1 MVIKLSFYY
10 FINRKNNEIYIL
22 VGSMKLTVAMKIIG
36 GFTIISLLLFLTSI
50 ISWSSLNTIGDATK
64 QQNELAIPTLKG
76 SNKLA
81 NDLTNIGNLTLRA
94 YYQTELAPLANNR
107 ASFDADK
114 ADFRT
119 QLKKLKNIVK
129 DETNLITNLRKVDAV
144 YDNLE
149 GEIDSVLNNR
159 KLAIEQYATLVEK
172 VDLIEEKADDTATVL
187 LDLADHDLADTKLQR
202 AVSLAEHLETL
213 LNSMVSSAFEYRE
226 IIDQQS
232 ATLVANEIKNSFTDI
247 TNSVDD
253 VISELNQQGAPSV
266 AEELGASFSELKNYI
281 TGSEKIFDNK
291 DSQLNAMASATNS
304 LKASEEGISKSNAIL
319 ATQVDLAN
327 KNTIETGILVEDSVS
342 DGTRNTVVITLIS
355 IALAIAIAWVTLTS
369 ITRPLGRVN
378 EMLNVVASGDLSRK
392 LDESGNDE
400 FAQLSRN
407 CNLLIDSLRSLIQSI
422 VSRSTQ
428 LATAAEQTSAVTAQS
443 TTAIEEQRTQVEQA
457 ASATTEMSST
467 SQSVLSSA
475 NDALGEIKQA
485 DDEAERVKVISGRN
499 RETIELLANEV
510 ESASQVINKL
520 QQDSASIGGILDV
533 IRGIAEQTNLLALNA
548 AIEAARAG
556 EQGRGFAVVAD
567 EVRTLASRT
576 QESTQ
581 EIQNMIEVLQG
592 GAEKAVSVM
601 ETGKKQATNCV
612 DQSVQAEQALDT
624 ITHAVHEAF
633 DRSSQ
638 IATAA
643 EEQSVV
649 AHEISENLESIVAI
663 AEQTTAGS
671 QQTAESSSEVA
682 RLAEELQQSVQEFKL

>member
-1 MVIKLSFYY
+1 M
-10 FINRKNNEIYIL
+10 N
-22 VGSMKLTVAMKIIG
+22 LTVKMKIIG
-36 GFTIISLLLFLTSI
+36 GFAIISVLLILTSI
-50 ISWSSLNTIGDATK
+50 ISLMNLSTINDSTIT
-64 QQNELAIPTLKG
+64 QNELAIPTLKG

-81 NDLTNIGNLTLRA
+81 RELTQIGSLGLQG
-94 YYQTELAPLANNR
+94 YYQNQLSPLAGNVSAYEALN
-107 ASFDADK
+107 
-114 ADFRT
+114 ADFT
-119 QLKKLKNIVK
+119 KELKALKGVVQK
-129 DETNLITNLRKVDAV
+129 EASLIGNLRKVDGV
-144 YDNLE
+144 HE
-149 GEIDSVLNNR
+149 SVQSSIKQVFDNR
-159 KLAIEQYATLVEK
+159 KVSIEQYASLGDK
-172 VDLIEEKADDTATVL
+172 IDSLEEKADDAATLL

-202 AVSLAEHLETL
+202 AVTLGENVEVSLNAIVT
-213 LNSMVSSAFEYRE
+213 SGFEYKDVLDRQSADLVERE
-226 IIDQQS
+226 ITNSYDELMRAIQEVNNELNAHGQS
-232 ATLVANEIKNSFTDI
+232 DIVEEIGESIGEVTALVTGGGSIFGNKDTQLNANATATTQLAALNQAIENANEI
-247 TNSVDD
+247 
-253 VISELNQQGAPSV
+253 LN
-266 AEELGASFSELKNYI
+266 K
-281 TGSEKIFDNK
+281 
-291 DSQLNAMASATNS
+291 
-304 LKASEEGISKSNAIL
+304 
-319 ATQVDLAN
+319 QVELAN
-327 KNTIETGILVEDSVS
+327 KTTIEASDAVASSV
-342 DGTRNTVVITLIS
+342 GGGQTVTTIIMIVSVIV
-355 IALAIAIAWVTLTS
+355 AVGIAWITLTS
-369 ITRPLGRVN
+369 ITRPLSRVN
-378 EMLNVVASGDLSRK
+378 DILKVVASGDLSSK
-392 LDESGNDE
+392 LDESGKDE

-407 CNLLIDSLRSLIQSI
+407 CNTVIESLRSLIHSI

-443 TTAIEEQRTQVEQA
+443 TTAIQEQRTQVEQA

-485 DDEAERVKVISGRN
+485 DDEAERVKTISTRN
-499 RETIELLANEV
+499 RSTIELLANEV

-520 QQDSASIGGILDV
+520 EQDSASIGGILDV

-581 EIQNMIEVLQG
+581 EIQNMIEVLQT
-592 GAEKAVSVM
+592 GAQKAVSVM
-601 ETGKKQATNCV
+601 NTGKKQASDCV
-612 DQSVQAEQALDT
+612 TQSEEADKALET
-624 ITHAVHEAF
+624 ITHAVHEAY

-663 AEQTTAGS
+663 AEQTTSGS

>member
-1 MVIKLSFYY
+1 M
-10 FINRKNNEIYIL
+10 N
-22 VGSMKLTVAMKIIG
+22 LTVAMKIIG
-36 GFTIISLLLFLTSI
+36 GFSI
-50 ISWSSLNTIGDATK
+50 IAILLIITSVFSLNNMDTIQESTL
-64 QQNELAIPTLKG
+64 QQSELAIPTLKG

-81 NDLTNIGNLTLRA
+81 LELSQMGSLTLQG
-94 YYQTELAPLANNR
+94 YYHSELAPLAQELQEL
-107 ASFDADK
+107 DTIE
-114 ADFRT
+114 ADFAKDLQKLKSVVQREANLINN
-119 QLKKLKNIVK
+119 LKKVDQVYQAISQDVA
-129 DETNLITNLRKVDAV
+129 DVFESRK
-144 YDNLE
+144 
-149 GEIDSVLNNR
+149 IS
-159 KLAIEQYATLVEK
+159 IEQRQQLADQIDVL
-172 VDLIEEKADDTATVL
+172 EEKADEAATIL
-187 LDLADHDLADTKLQR
+187 LDLADHDLADTKLQK
-202 AVSLAEHLETL
+202 AVDLGGHIETL
-213 LNSMVSSAFEYRE
+213 LNAVVSSSFEYRDSLKTQDVSLIGTE
-226 IIDQQS
+226 INNSYSELANAIVDVINEMRQKGAASEAEDLEATYTDIVDLIDGS
-232 ATLVANEIKNSFTDI
+232 SSIFATKATQLDAIAMATTKLAAANKNIDAANEILT
-247 TNSVDD
+247 
-253 VISELNQQGAPSV
+253 EQV
-266 AEELGASFSELKNYI
+266 A
-281 TGSEKIFDNK
+281 
-291 DSQLNAMASATNS
+291 
-304 LKASEEGISKSNAIL
+304 
-319 ATQVDLAN
+319 LAN
-327 KNTIETGILVEDSVS
+327 KTTMAASAAVDSAVSRGTTQTII
-342 DGTRNTVVITLIS
+342 IALIS
-355 IALAIAIAWVTLTS
+355 IVVAAVITFFTVTS
-369 ITRPLGRVN
+369 ITRPLSKVN

-392 LDESGNDE
+392 LDETGNDE
-400 FAQLSRN
+400 FALLSKN
-407 CNLLIDSLRSLIQSI
+407 CNLLIDSLRTLIQSI

-428 LATAAEQTSAVTAQS
+428 LAAAAEQTSAVTAQS
-443 TTAIEEQRTQVEQA
+443 TTAIEEQRNQVEQA

-485 DDEAERVKVISGRN
+485 DDEAERVKIISERN
-499 RETIELLANEV
+499 RQTIELLANEV

-581 EIQNMIEVLQG
+581 EIQNMIEVLQS

-601 ETGKKQATNCV
+601 STGKTQAANCV
-612 DQSVQAEQALDT
+612 TQSEEADKALET

-671 QQTAESSSEVA
+671 KQTADSSSEVA
-682 RLAEELQQSVQEFKL
+682 RLSEELQQSVQEFKI

>member
-1 MVIKLSFYY
+1 M
-10 FINRKNNEIYIL
+10 
-22 VGSMKLTVAMKIIG
+22 GSMKLTVAMKIIG
-36 GFTIISLLLFLTSI
+36 GFTIISLLLILTSV
-50 ISWSSLNTIGDATK
+50 ISWSSLDTIDSATK

-81 NDLTNIGNLTLRA
+81 TDLTGIGNLTLRA
-94 YYQTELAPLANNR
+94 YYQTALPPLAENQL
-107 ASFDADK
+107 AFDANK
-114 ADFRT
+114 NDFRA
-119 QLKKLKNIVK
+119 QLKKLKSIVQEEK
-129 DETNLITNLRKVDAV
+129 SLIANLREVDTV

-149 GEIDSVLNNR
+149 NAISNVISNR
-159 KLAIEQYATLVEK
+159 KTAIEQRLALVDK
-172 VDLIEEKADDTATVL
+172 IDIIEEKADDTATIL
-187 LDLADHDLADTKLQR
+187 LDLGDHELASTTLKR
-202 AVSLAEHLETL
+202 AVSLAERLETL
-213 LNSMVSSAFEYRE
+213 LNSIVSSSFEFRE
-226 IIDQQS
+226 VKDLQS
-232 ATLVANEIKNSFTDI
+232 AELVTSEIENAFNDI
-247 TNSVDD
+247 EKSVND
-253 VISELNQQGAPSV
+253 VVNELNLQDMSDISD
-266 AEELGASFSELKNYI
+266 ELTDSFSELQGYI
-281 TGSEKIFDNK
+281 TGSNKIFINK
-291 DSQLNAMASATNS
+291 TNQLNAIAAATVS
-304 LKASEEGISKSNAIL
+304 LKAAESGISSANEIL
-319 ATQVDLAN
+319 AKQVNLAN
-327 KNTIETGILVEDSVS
+327 ETTIATGALVKESVS
-342 DGTRNTVVITLIS
+342 DGTRNTFLITLIS
-355 IALAIAIAWVTLTS
+355 IVSAVVIAWVTLTS
-369 ITRPLGRVN
+369 ITRPLHRVN

-407 CNLLIDSLRSLIQSI
+407 CNLLIDSLRNLIQSI

-428 LATAAEQTSAVTAQS
+428 LATAAEETSAVTAQS
-443 TTAIEEQRTQVEQA
+443 TTAINEQRTQVEQA

-467 SQSVLSSA
+467 AHSVLSSA

-485 DDEAERVKVISGRN
+485 DDEAERVKIISSRN

-533 IRGIAEQTNLLALNA
+533 IRSIADQTNLLALNA

-556 EQGRGFAVVAD
+556 EHGRGFAVVAD

-576 QESTQ
+576 QVSTQ

-601 ETGKKQATNCV
+601 DAGKQQATNCV
-612 DQSVQAEQALDT
+612 EQSVEAEKALDT

>member
-1 MVIKLSFYY
+1 
-10 FINRKNNEIYIL
+10 
-22 VGSMKLTVAMKIIG
+22 MKLTVAMKIIG
-36 GFTIISLLLFLTSI
+36 GFAIISLLLILTSV
-50 ISWSSLNTIGDATK
+50 ISWNSLNTISYATK
-64 QQNELAIPTLKG
+64 QQNELAIPTLKA

-81 NDLTNIGNLTLRA
+81 HDLTNIGNLTLHA
-94 YYQTELAPLANNR
+94 YYQTELAPLAGNYN
-107 ASFDADK
+107 AFDADK
-114 ADFRT
+114 NNFRT
-119 QLKKLKNIVK
+119 QLKKSKSIVQN
-129 DETNLITNLRKVDAV
+129 EASLIANLRKFDPI
-144 YDNLE
+144 YNSLE
-149 GEIDSVLNNR
+149 NEIDKVLSNR
-159 KLAIEQYATLVEK
+159 KIAIEQRLALADK
-172 VDLIEEKADDTATVL
+172 IDIIEEKADDTATIL
-187 LDLADHDLADTKLQR
+187 LDLGDHELASTKLQR
-202 AVSLAEHLETL
+202 AVNLAERLETL
-213 LNSMVSSAFEYRE
+213 LNSIVSSSFDYRE
-226 IIDQQS
+226 LKDKQS
-232 ATLVANEIKNSFTDI
+232 ASLITNEIENTFNDIKNSVKDVVNELNLQDI
-247 TNSVDD
+247 TGIAD
-253 VISELNQQGAPSV
+253 ELTD
-266 AEELGASFSELKNYI
+266 SFSALEDYF
-281 TGSEKIFDNK
+281 TGSDKIFANK
-291 DSQLNAMASATNS
+291 NNQLNAIAAATVS
-304 LKASEEGISKSNAIL
+304 LKLAEDSISSANAIL
-319 ATQVDLAN
+319 DMQVDLAN
-327 KNTIETGILVEDSVS
+327 KTSIAIGALVEKSVS
-342 DGTRNTVVITLIS
+342 DGTRNTLVITLVS
-355 IALAIAIAWVTLTS
+355 ITLAIIIARITLTS
-369 ITRPLGRVN
+369 ITRPLKRVN

-392 LDESGNDE
+392 LDESDNDE

-422 VSRSTQ
+422 VSRSIQ

-443 TTAIEEQRTQVEQA
+443 TTAIEEQRKQVEQA

-467 SQSVLSSA
+467 AQSVLSSA

-485 DDEAERVKVISGRN
+485 DDEAERVKIISGRN
-499 RETIELLANEV
+499 RQTIELLANEV

-576 QESTQ
+576 QEATQ
-581 EIQNMIEVLQG
+581 EIQKMIEVLQG

-601 ETGKKQATNCV
+601 DAGKKQATNCV
-612 DQSVQAEQALDT
+612 EESIQAEQALDT

-671 QQTAESSSEVA
+671 KQTAESSSEVA

>member
-1 MVIKLSFYY
+1 
-10 FINRKNNEIYIL
+10 

-36 GFTIISLLLFLTSI
+36 GFTIISLLLILTSV
-50 ISWSSLNTIGDATK
+50 ISWSSLDTIDSATK

-81 NDLTNIGNLTLRA
+81 TDLTGIGNLTLRA
-94 YYQTELAPLANNR
+94 YYQTALPPLAENQL
-107 ASFDADK
+107 AFDANK
-114 ADFRT
+114 SDFRA
-119 QLKKLKNIVK
+119 QLKKLKSIVQEEK
-129 DETNLITNLRKVDAV
+129 SLIANLREVDTV

-149 GEIDSVLNNR
+149 NAISNVISNR
-159 KLAIEQYATLVEK
+159 KTAIKQRLALVDK
-172 VDLIEEKADDTATVL
+172 IDIIEEKADDTATIL
-187 LDLADHDLADTKLQR
+187 LDLGDHELASTTLKR
-202 AVSLAEHLETL
+202 AVSLAERLETL
-213 LNSMVSSAFEYRE
+213 LNSIVSSSFEFRE
-226 IIDQQS
+226 VKDLQS
-232 ATLVANEIKNSFTDI
+232 AELVTSEIENAFNDI
-247 TNSVDD
+247 EKSVND
-253 VISELNQQGAPSV
+253 VVNELNLRDMSDISD
-266 AEELGASFSELKNYI
+266 ELTDSFSELQGYI
-281 TGSEKIFDNK
+281 TGSNKIFINK
-291 DSQLNAMASATNS
+291 TNQLNAIAAATVS
-304 LKASEEGISKSNAIL
+304 LKAAESGISSANEIL
-319 ATQVDLAN
+319 AKQVELAN
-327 KNTIETGILVEDSVS
+327 ETTIATGALVKESVS
-342 DGTRNTVVITLIS
+342 DGTRNTFLITLIS
-355 IALAIAIAWVTLTS
+355 IVSAVVIAWVTLTS
-369 ITRPLGRVN
+369 ITRPLHRVN

-407 CNLLIDSLRSLIQSI
+407 CNLLIDSLRNLIQSI

-443 TTAIEEQRTQVEQA
+443 TTAINEQRTQVEQA

-467 SQSVLSSA
+467 AHSVLSSA

-485 DDEAERVKVISGRN
+485 DDEAERVKVISSRN

-533 IRGIAEQTNLLALNA
+533 IRSIADQTNLLALNA

-556 EQGRGFAVVAD
+556 EHGRGFAVVAD

-576 QESTQ
+576 QVSTQ

-601 ETGKKQATNCV
+601 DAGKVQATNCV
-612 DQSVQAEQALDT
+612 EQSVEAEKALDT

>member
-1 MVIKLSFYY
+1 
-10 FINRKNNEIYIL
+10 
-22 VGSMKLTVAMKIIG
+22 MKLTVAMKIIG
-36 GFTIISLLLFLTSI
+36 GFTIISLLLILTSV
-50 ISWSSLNTIGDATK
+50 ISWNSLDTIGDATK

-81 NDLTNIGNLTLRA
+81 NDLTDIGNLTLRA
-94 YYQTELAPLANNR
+94 YYQTELSALAENR
-107 ASFDADK
+107 TTFDNDK
-114 ADFRT
+114 ADFKN
-119 QLKKLKNIVK
+119 QLKNLKNIVK
-129 DETNLITNLRKVDAV
+129 DETNLIANLRKVDSV
-144 YDNLE
+144 YNDLE
-149 GEIDSVLNNR
+149 SEISSVISNR
-159 KLAIEQYATLVEK
+159 KLAIEQQQTLIEK
-172 VDLIEEKADDTATVL
+172 VDAIEEKADDTATIL
-187 LDLADHDLADTKLQR
+187 LDLADHDLADSKLQR
-202 AVSLAEHLETL
+202 AVSLSELLENL
-213 LNSMVSSAFEYRE
+213 LNSMVSSSFEYRD
-226 IIDQQS
+226 ITDQQS
-232 ATLVANEIKNSFTDI
+232 ATLVASEINSSFTDI
-247 TNSVDD
+247 EKSVDD
-253 VISELNQQGAPSV
+253 VISELNQQGVPDI
-266 AEELGASFSELKNYI
+266 AEELASSFSELQSYI
-281 TGSEKIFDNK
+281 TGNEQIFANK
-291 DSQLNAMASATNS
+291 NSQLNAIKAAADS
-304 LKASEEGISKSNAIL
+304 LKAAENGISSANTIL
-319 ATQVDLAN
+319 AKQVELAN
-327 KNTIETGILVEDSVS
+327 ETTIETGNLVKSSVS
-342 DGTRNTVVITLIS
+342 EGTRNTFIITAVS
-355 IALAIAIAWVTLTS
+355 IVLAIVIAWITLTS
-369 ITRPLGRVN
+369 IIRPLGRVN

-407 CNLLIDSLRSLIQSI
+407 CNLLIDSLRNLIQSI

-601 ETGKKQATNCV
+601 DTGKKQATNCV
-612 DQSVQAEQALDT
+612 DQSIEAEKALDT